1 MITIWWI
8 VSNHLAHDIVKESP
22 NQMISY
28 HSLCVCT
35 CLNSMLLKVTSL
47 PPLIFYRDDTQ
58 KHNYKLRAAVSRIF
72 TCSTKILLLQ
82 MLPYL
87 ECTVW
92 GWIFTI
98 FFFTFLARKCF
109 LPLTTC
115 ENVFAND
122 AYFCLIDTRKTTT
135 AELEKF
141 ALNDQS
147 NWKLFSK
154 KCKLKSRFRQYRDQ

>member
-28 HSLCVCT
+28 HSLCVHFFKFHAIK
-35 CLNSMLLKVTSL
+35 SDFS
-47 PPLIFYRDDTQ
+47 PPSYFTGMTPKSIIISYVLQFPAF
-58 KHNYKLRAAVSRIF
+58 LRVLRKYF
-72 TCSTKILLLQ
+72 CSKCYHTWNALSEGGFLQ
-82 MLPYL
+82 Y
-87 ECTVW
+87 
-92 GWIFTI
+92 
-98 FFFTFLARKCF
+98 FFTFLARKCF

-135 AELEKF
+135 AVLEKF
-141 ALNDQS
+141 AVNDQS
-147 NWKLFSK
+147 NWKLFSQ
-154 KCKLKSRFRQYRDQ
+154 KL